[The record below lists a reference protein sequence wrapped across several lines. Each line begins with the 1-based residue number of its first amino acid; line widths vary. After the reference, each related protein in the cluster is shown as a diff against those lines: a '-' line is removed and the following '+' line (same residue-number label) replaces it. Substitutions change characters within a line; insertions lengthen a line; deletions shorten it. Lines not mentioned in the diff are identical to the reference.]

1 VHEIVP
7 APLIEAR
14 VTALAHQLAEH
25 APITLWVTKESI
37 RRLAAS
43 RALPDD
49 EDLIATTYMSADF
62 REGVRAFLDKRKP
75 RWSGK

>member
-1 VHEIVP
+1 MHEIVP
-7 APLIEAR
+7 ADQIETR
-14 VTALAHQLAEH
+14 VTALAHQIAEH
-25 APITLWVTKESI
+25 APITLRVTKESI

-43 RALPDD
+43 RPLPDD

-75 RWSGK
+75 RWSGR

>member
-1 VHEIVP
+1 
-7 APLIEAR
+7 
-14 VTALAHQLAEH
+14 VTALAHQIAEH